1 MKRKSLIIISILAY
15 IVSFAQKE
23 SIQRI
28 SIKSPEVAAYER
40 VGEIPVDTYTG
51 VPNISIPI
59 YTLKSGDL
67 SLPISLDYHAAAIK
81 VDQEATWVGL
91 NWNLNAGG
99 VISTQIAAS
108 RAGEFTEDWKHLFE
122 DLTFYKFESGDPDLI
137 QYNKINGSH
146 ELNMPGLSGVN
157 NFVCTDPADNDMS
170 REIYVRTLKYGEGE
184 SQLHFANFMGYSFK
198 FIYDKLSKKFIVI
211 GKDNKFKIEGSPT
224 QIGPITAPNGIKYYF
239 NEIEIILPQDPTDVE
254 FLNRATYPLRSTS
267 LFLTKIESPNGRTI
281 NLRYKKYGTIK
292 PIRSMTEVSYKGHP
306 EFLDDYL
313 YRYLSDGFEIQNSYL
328 YQIESDDA
336 LVQFNVGSRV
346 DIRGTGKKLNN
357 VEIYDKTDNNKLL
370 KRFVF
375 AYDYFQ
381 GNTVGGEYIYDYY
394 KWESIYFNNPDILNS
409 VYYTDDEI
417 YKRLQLLSLT
427 EEVVNADGSKSSLPP
442 HVFFYNSN
450 SLPGK
455 TSAARD
461 YWGNYNGKENAG
473 GKYYHTFLVQKTRT
487 GEDETN
493 KYPYVRTEYADNRYN
508 PSTVA
513 GWMLTNIKYPTGGT
527 TSFFYEP
534 HQFTNYNYFD
544 VNTNANPTFASQT
557 MMTSNVNA
565 TIPSDLTTP
574 KEFITTTEMQ
584 VQLDIDIQNPLVY
597 FWKNMLGANAQLLK
611 YIYVNTPNGPIEVLS
626 GYKVWA
632 LSDST
637 ELTGHTNRHWSE
649 KIMLPAGKYRLVANL
664 PGTIPQTMPYANFPG
679 ARSIQISINQTTY
692 KVSNGSGVRIKE
704 IDQTEGTNTIIKK
717 YNYIEED
724 GSSSGILMNP
734 IKYARKKMLI
744 YQGSTIQYYP
754 EPNGGTGIAPPPT
767 AKLLYY
773 WIQSSQ
779 NMIPGGENKVGY
791 NRVEVVNSGLR
802 NSNSISNG
810 KIVSKYWNK
819 KNFTYD
825 YYKPQEDPRNGNL
838 LEQYVYNTSGSLQ
851 KEIKNT
857 YTILNKEAYFVNAV
871 VEDIYTGNEQD
882 CRALPGNLYQMACPY
897 GRTIA
902 YIYPSTKYW
911 IELTQSDEKLYTS
924 NGEIASTVNYT
935 YNAAN
940 LNVATVENITSIA
953 NETKK
958 QYFIYPQNY
967 LVNNQ
972 EYPYTLIDKNIINS
986 PIEVVSSV
994 KNQSGEFI
1002 TNGIINSYDSK
1013 GNLIENKRLDISEK
1027 LPIANFKFS
1036 NKSGNGI
1043 LGPDATTSYSPF
1055 SNYITKINCQY
1066 AISGNPVYIN
1076 DKDVNR
1082 IVYLWGYNNQY
1093 PVAEIKNATYTE
1105 VENVVKRIFSIT
1117 SLDDFSALS
1126 IPDETKLK
1134 DGSLQNALPSA
1145 LVTTYTYQPLIGV
1158 STITDPRG
1166 ITLTYVYDSLNR
1178 LQYIKDTNGKTVQSF
1193 EYNYKH

>member
-1 MKRKSLIIISILAY
+1 MKKIYFITISLLIHLLSY
-15 IVSFAQKE
+15 SQKE

-28 SIKSPEVAAYER
+28 SIKSPEVAAYEK
-40 VGEIPVDTYTG
+40 VGEIPVNTYTG
-51 VPNISIPI
+51 VPSISIPI

-67 SLPISLDYHAAAIK
+67 SLPISLDYHATAIK
-81 VDQEATWVGL
+81 VDQESTWVGL

-99 VISTQIAAS
+99 VVSTQIAAT
-108 RAGEFTEDWKHLFE
+108 RGGEYINDWKHLFE
-122 DLTFYKFESGDPDLI
+122 DLAFYKFNPGDLDLI
-137 QYNKINGSH
+137 QYNKISGSH
-146 ELNMPGLSGVN
+146 ELNMPGLSGNN
-157 NFVCTDPADNDMS
+157 NFVCTTPTDNDMS
-170 REIYVRTLKYGEGE
+170 HELYVRTLKYGEGE
-184 SQLHFANFMGYSFK
+184 SQLYFANFMGYSFK
-198 FIYDKLSKKFIVI
+198 MIYDKVLQKNVIIGNDSKFNV
-211 GKDNKFKIEGSPT
+211 EGFPNL
-224 QIGPITAPNGIKYYF
+224 IIAPNGVKYYF
-239 NEIEIILPQDPTDVE
+239 NETEIIIPQDPDDIA
-254 FLNRATYPLRSTS
+254 FINREPYPLRSTS
-267 LFLTKIESPNGRTI
+267 YYLTKIESPNGKSI
-281 NLRYKKYGTIK
+281 LLHYKKYGTII
-292 PIRSMTEVSYKGHP
+292 PVRTMIENIYFQHP
-306 EFLDDYL
+306 EHSDNVVE
-313 YRYLSDGFEIQNSYL
+313 RTLSNGLEIQNSYL

-346 DIRGTGKKLNN
+346 DIRGKGKKLENI
-357 VEIYDKTDNNKLL
+357 EIYDKTNNNKLL

-394 KWESIYFNNPDILNS
+394 KYSAIFFNDPSALNY
-409 VYYTDDEI
+409 VYYNNDEL

-442 HVFFYNSN
+442 HVFSYNSN

-473 GKYYHTFLVQKTRT
+473 GKYYHKFLVQKTRT

-493 KYPYVRTEYADNRYN
+493 KYPYAGNDYADNRFN
-508 PSTVA
+508 PSTVT

-557 MMTSNVNA
+557 MMTSNINA
-565 TIPSDLTTP
+565 TIPSDLTTT
-574 KEFITTTEMQ
+574 KEFTTTTEMQ

-626 GYKVWA
+626 GYKAWA

-637 ELTGHTNRHWSE
+637 ELTGHTNKHWSE

-692 KVSNGSGVRIKE
+692 KVSNGSGLRIKE

-744 YQGSTIQYYP
+744 HQNGLVQHINGSLVS
-754 EPNGGTGIAPPPT
+754 PPT
-767 AKLLYY
+767 PILLDY

-791 NRVEVVNSGLR
+791 NRVEVVNSGLK
-802 NSNSISNG
+802 NTNNINNG

-838 LEQYVYNTSGSLQ
+838 LEQYLYNASGSLQ

-857 YTILNKEAYFVNAV
+857 YTILNKEAHFVNVV
-871 VEDIYTGNEQD
+871 VEDIYTGNEVD
-882 CRALPGNLYQMACPY
+882 CHLLPGNEYERACPY
-897 GRTIA
+897 ARTIA

-924 NGEIASTVNYT
+924 NGEIASTANYT

-1055 SNYITKINCQY
+1055 SSYITKISCQY

-1076 DKDVNR
+1076 EKDANS
-1082 IVYLWGYNNQY
+1082 IVYLWGYNNQS
-1093 PVAEIKNATYTE
+1093 PVAKIENATLDQ
-1105 VENVVKRIFSIT
+1105 VKTAFGGDIPNLGIGGLSEPQIISLRIGLPT
-1117 SLDDFSALS
+1117 AL
-1126 IPDETKLK
+1126 I
-1134 DGSLQNALPSA
+1134 
-1145 LVTTYTYQPLIGV
+1145 TTYTYKPLVGITTV
-1158 STITDPRG
+1158 TDPREV
-1166 ITLTYVYDSLNR
+1166 TVFYEYDTFYR
-1178 LQYIKDTNGKTVQSF
+1178 LQYIKDKDGKILQSF
-1193 EYNYKH
+1193 DYNYKH